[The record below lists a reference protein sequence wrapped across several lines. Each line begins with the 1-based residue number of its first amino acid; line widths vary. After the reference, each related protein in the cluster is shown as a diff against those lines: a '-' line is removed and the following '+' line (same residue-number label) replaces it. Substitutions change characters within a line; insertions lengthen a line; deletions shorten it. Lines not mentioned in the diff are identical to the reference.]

1 MIGLLLF
8 RKILQLFIIMAM
20 GYILVKAKIVK
31 PEESG
36 TLSRLSI
43 YIITPCTI
51 LNAFQIDVTQEV
63 RSGMLFAF
71 GMALFLQIGM
81 IGAGE
86 LLRRFAHLDVVEA
99 DSVIYSNAGNLV
111 IPLVASVL
119 GEEWVIYASAFVSV
133 QLFFLWSH
141 GISGFQGNGK
151 IQWKKILLNI
161 NMLAVFAGIIMLV
174 SGLKMPQMANDV
186 CSTVSAMLAPTAMLI
201 TGMIVGGM
209 RLSEVFKNRRIYLVC
224 VLRLVL
230 VPVMVLFLMWCFHIK
245 SWVENGDQILLVTFF
260 AVITPAASSITQF
273 AQVYGKNEAYAGS
286 INILSTLLCVI
297 TMPLMVYVYQMI

>member
-1 MIGLLLF
+1 
-8 RKILQLFIIMAM
+8 MAM
-20 GYILVKAKIVK
+20 GYILVKAKLVK

-63 RSGMLFAF
+63 RNGVLFAF
-71 GMALFLQIGM
+71 GMAIFLQVGM
-81 IGAGE
+81 IVAGE
-86 LLRRFAHLDVVEA
+86 LLKRFAHLDVVETN
-99 DSVIYSNAGNLV
+99 SVIYSNSGNLV

-119 GEEWVIYASAFVSV
+119 GEEWVIYASAFVAV

-141 GISGFQGNGK
+141 GISGFMESGK

-174 SGLKMPQMANDV
+174 TGLKMPQMANDV
-186 CSTVSAMLAPTAMLI
+186 CSTVSSMLAPASMMI

-209 RLSEVFKNRRIYLVC
+209 RLSEVFKNRRIYLIC
-224 VLRLVL
+224 FLRLVL
-230 VPVMVLFLMWCFHIK
+230 IPVIVLLLIGCFHIK

-260 AVITPAASSITQF
+260 AVITPVASSITQF
-273 AQVYGKNEAYAGS
+273 AQVYGKNETYAGA
-286 INILSTLLCVI
+286 INIVSTLLCI
-297 TMPLMVYVYQMI
+297 LTMPLMVYVYQML